1 MEPVVEHSMSHNVF
15 LVILSYIIAAVSAY
29 AAIELARRVNSA
41 NRSVQNVWIL
51 AGGATLG
58 LGIWSMHFIAMLAHE
73 ALRPV
78 TYSIPLVLFSVI
90 IAMVGCIFGFLIV
103 SRRTTRP
110 ALIGAG
116 VVMGGSI
123 AIMHYVGMAA
133 LQGVV
138 TSYNPWLAALSI
150 LIAIGASLVAL
161 WIGFFSK
168 YAKQKIDLELK
179 VFFSLLM
186 GIAIF
191 GMHFVGML
199 AASFTF
205 IETDR
210 PFANAI
216 EPSLLAWLVTA
227 ITILLFAIFFLSLTL
242 DRHLRKREF
251 IQATILESTTD
262 AIVTTTKD
270 GMIQY
275 ANMAFYRLFDE
286 IEEDAFFQDY
296 HPSLTI
302 NQPFYE
308 PRRIDIDDRTI
319 EVTSY
324 PLKGETMD
332 QMLWFLRDV
341 SETIASQRLV
351 EHMAYH
357 DTLTDLPN
365 RHKLERILAEH
376 IQIEDPV
383 ACLYIDIDRWRFLSD
398 MLGHHGSDELTMQ
411 IAERLQVTIH
421 PDDILTRVGS
431 SEFIILLFD
440 KRSTLAK
447 QKAEKCIKAISQP
460 FNIDGTTVDLT
471 LSAGISHY
479 PNDTKSA
486 EELVQYA
493 RLAVHESKRTGKNQ
507 IKEFEDE
514 SKHQIL
520 RTVEIEKALAQALD
534 RNEFSLVYQPKVS
547 LTQNRLEGVEALLRW
562 NNRELGSVS
571 PDDFIPIAEN
581 TGLIHPIGNWVM
593 RESCRAWVRWKKSG
607 VKPFTLSV
615 NVSPLQFAREDFV
628 ESLQAILDETGMDP
642 MFLELEVTESSMLS
656 YEESTREK
664 LTQLHQFGILISLD
678 DFGTGYSSFRQLR
691 ELPVQVLKIDR
702 SFIVNL
708 FTDRNQEAIVRS
720 MIQLGHNLGMKVLM
734 EGVETSDQ
742 LEWLLNEQCDYVQGY
757 YFSRPLL
764 EKDVVKHVKS
774 VTTYI
779 EFGKTRA

>member
-1 MEPVVEHSMSHNVF
+1 MSHNYF

-29 AAIELARRVNSA
+29 AAIELARRVNST
-41 NRSVQNVWIL
+41 NRSAQNMWIL

-73 ALRPV
+73 TLRPV
-78 TYSIPLVLFSVI
+78 TYSIPLVFLSVV
-90 IAMVGCIFGFLIV
+90 IAMAGCILGFLIV

-110 ALIGAG
+110 ALLGAG
-116 VVMGGSI
+116 VLMGVSI
-123 AIMHYVGMAA
+123 ASMHYIGMDAI
-133 LQGVV
+133 QGV
-138 TSYNPWLAALSI
+138 TISYNSWLAVLS
-150 LIAIGASLVAL
+150 LGIAIFASLVAL

-186 GIAIF
+186 GVAIF
-191 GMHFVGML
+191 GMHYVGMM
-199 AASFTF
+199 ASSFTF
-205 IETDR
+205 LEGNNPAVIG
-210 PFANAI
+210 I

-227 ITILLFAIFFLSLTL
+227 ITIILFAIFFLSLTL
-242 DRHLRKREF
+242 DRHLRRREL
-251 IQATILESTTD
+251 IQATILDSTTD
-262 AIVTTTKD
+262 AVVTTSKD
-270 GMIQY
+270 GVIQY
-275 ANMAFYRLFDE
+275 ANTAFYRLFDQR
-286 IEEDAFFQDY
+286 EDQFFQDY
-296 HPSLTI
+296 HASLSI
-302 NQPFYE
+302 QQPFYE
-308 PRRIDIDDRTI
+308 AHRLDIDEKTI

-332 QMLWFLRDV
+332 QVLWFLRDV

-351 EHMAYH
+351 EHMAFH
-357 DTLTDLPN
+357 DSLTDLPN
-365 RHKLERILAEH
+365 RHKLERILADH
-376 IQIEDPV
+376 IRVEDPV

-398 MLGHHGSDELTMQ
+398 MLGHNGSDQLALQ
-411 IAERLQVTIH
+411 IADRLKHTIH
-421 PDDILTRVGS
+421 PDDVLTRVGS

-460 FNIDGTTVDLT
+460 FDIDGTTVELT
-471 LSAGISHY
+471 MSAGISHY
-479 PNDTKSA
+479 PKDTTSA
-486 EELVQYA
+486 DELVQYA

-514 SKHQIL
+514 SKQQIL

-534 RNEFSLVYQPKVS
+534 REEFSLVYQPKVS
-547 LTQNRLEGVEALLRW
+547 LTHNRLEGVEALLRW
-562 NNRELGSVS
+562 HHPVLGHVG

-581 TGLIHPIGNWVM
+581 TGLIHPIGTWVM
-593 RESCRAWVRWKKSG
+593 RESCRAWVRWHKAG

-628 ESLQAILDETGMDP
+628 ETLQSILDETGMDP

-656 YEESTREK
+656 YEASTREK

-702 SFIVNL
+702 SFIINL

-742 LEWLLNEQCDYVQGY
+742 LEWLLNERCDYVQGY
-757 YFSRPLL
+757 YFSRPLR
-764 EKDVVKHVKS
+764 EKDVLKHVKS

-779 EFGKTRA
+779 EFGKTRT

>member
-1 MEPVVEHSMSHNVF
+1 MEPVVEHSMSHNYF

-29 AAIELARRVNSA
+29 AAIELARRVNST
-41 NRSVQNVWIL
+41 NRSAQNMWIL

-73 ALRPV
+73 TLRPV
-78 TYSIPLVLFSVI
+78 TYSIPLVFLSVV
-90 IAMVGCIFGFLIV
+90 IAMAGCILGFLIV

-110 ALIGAG
+110 ALLGAG
-116 VVMGGSI
+116 VLMGVSI
-123 AIMHYVGMAA
+123 ASMHYIGMDAI
-133 LQGVV
+133 QGV
-138 TSYNPWLAALSI
+138 TISYNSWLAVLS
-150 LIAIGASLVAL
+150 LGIAIFASLVAL

-186 GIAIF
+186 GVAIF
-191 GMHFVGML
+191 GMHYVGMM
-199 AASFTF
+199 ASSFTF
-205 IETDR
+205 LEGNNPAVIG
-210 PFANAI
+210 I

-227 ITILLFAIFFLSLTL
+227 ITIILFAIFFLSLTL
-242 DRHLRKREF
+242 DRHLRRREL
-251 IQATILESTTD
+251 IQATILDSTTD
-262 AIVTTTKD
+262 AVVTTSKD
-270 GMIQY
+270 GVIQY
-275 ANMAFYRLFDE
+275 ANTAFYRLFDQR
-286 IEEDAFFQDY
+286 EDQFFQDY
-296 HPSLTI
+296 HASLSI
-302 NQPFYE
+302 QQPFYE
-308 PRRIDIDDRTI
+308 AHRLDIDEKTI

-332 QMLWFLRDV
+332 QVLWFLRDV

-351 EHMAYH
+351 EHMAFH
-357 DTLTDLPN
+357 DSLTDLPN
-365 RHKLERILAEH
+365 RHKLERILADH
-376 IQIEDPV
+376 IRVEDPV

-398 MLGHHGSDELTMQ
+398 MLGHNGSDQLALQ
-411 IAERLQVTIH
+411 IADRLKHTIH
-421 PDDILTRVGS
+421 PDDVLTRVGS

-460 FNIDGTTVDLT
+460 FDIDGTTVELT
-471 LSAGISHY
+471 MSAGISHY
-479 PNDTKSA
+479 PKDTTSA
-486 EELVQYA
+486 DELVQYA

-514 SKHQIL
+514 SKQQIL

-534 RNEFSLVYQPKVS
+534 REEFSLVYQPKVS
-547 LTQNRLEGVEALLRW
+547 LTHNRLEGVEALLRW
-562 NNRELGSVS
+562 HHPVLGHVG

-581 TGLIHPIGNWVM
+581 TGLIHPIGTWVM
-593 RESCRAWVRWKKSG
+593 RESCRAWVRWHKAG
-607 VKPFTLSV
+607 MKPFTLSV

-628 ESLQAILDETGMDP
+628 ETLQSILDETGMDP

-656 YEESTREK
+656 YEASTREK

-702 SFIVNL
+702 SFIINL

-742 LEWLLNEQCDYVQGY
+742 LEWLLNERCDYVQGY
-757 YFSRPLL
+757 YFSRPLR

-779 EFGKTRA
+779 EFGKTRT

>member
-1 MEPVVEHSMSHNVF
+1 MSHNYF

-29 AAIELARRVNSA
+29 AAIELARRVNST
-41 NRSVQNVWIL
+41 NRSAQNMWIL

-73 ALRPV
+73 TLRPV
-78 TYSIPLVLFSVI
+78 TYSIPLVFLSVV
-90 IAMVGCIFGFLIV
+90 IAMAGCILGFLIV

-110 ALIGAG
+110 ALLGASVLMG
-116 VVMGGSI
+116 VSI
-123 AIMHYVGMAA
+123 ASMHYIGMDAI
-133 LQGVV
+133 QGV
-138 TSYNPWLAALSI
+138 TISYNSWLAVLS
-150 LIAIGASLVAL
+150 LGIAIFASLVAL

-186 GIAIF
+186 GVAIF
-191 GMHFVGML
+191 GMHYVGMM
-199 AASFTF
+199 ASSFTF
-205 IETDR
+205 LEGNNPAVIG
-210 PFANAI
+210 I

-227 ITILLFAIFFLSLTL
+227 ITIILFAIFFLSLTL
-242 DRHLRKREF
+242 DRHLRRREL
-251 IQATILESTTD
+251 IQATILDSTTD
-262 AIVTTTKD
+262 AVVTTSKD
-270 GMIQY
+270 GVIQY
-275 ANMAFYRLFDE
+275 ANTAFYRLFDQR
-286 IEEDAFFQDY
+286 EDQFFQDY
-296 HPSLTI
+296 HASLSI
-302 NQPFYE
+302 QQPFYE
-308 PRRIDIDDRTI
+308 AHRLDIDEKTI

-332 QMLWFLRDV
+332 QVLWFLRDV

-351 EHMAYH
+351 EHMAFH
-357 DTLTDLPN
+357 DSLTDLPN
-365 RHKLERILAEH
+365 RHKLERILADH
-376 IQIEDPV
+376 IRVEDPV

-398 MLGHHGSDELTMQ
+398 MLGHNGSDQLALQ
-411 IAERLQVTIH
+411 IADRLKHTIH
-421 PDDILTRVGS
+421 PDDVLTRVGS

-460 FNIDGTTVDLT
+460 FDIDGTTVELT
-471 LSAGISHY
+471 MSAGISHY
-479 PNDTKSA
+479 PKDTTSA
-486 EELVQYA
+486 DELVQYA

-514 SKHQIL
+514 SKQQIL

-534 RNEFSLVYQPKVS
+534 REEFSLVYQPKVS
-547 LTQNRLEGVEALLRW
+547 LTHNRLEGVEALLRW
-562 NNRELGSVS
+562 HHPVLGHVG

-581 TGLIHPIGNWVM
+581 TGLIHPIGTWVM
-593 RESCRAWVRWKKSG
+593 RESCRAWVRWHKAG
-607 VKPFTLSV
+607 MKPFTLSV

-628 ESLQAILDETGMDP
+628 ETLQSILDETGMDP

-656 YEESTREK
+656 YEASTREK

-702 SFIVNL
+702 SFIINL

-742 LEWLLNEQCDYVQGY
+742 LEWLLNERCDYVQGY
-757 YFSRPLL
+757 YFSRPLR

-779 EFGKTRA
+779 EFGKTRT

>member
-1 MEPVVEHSMSHNVF
+1 MEPVVEHSMSHNYF

-29 AAIELARRVNSA
+29 AAIELARRVNST
-41 NRSVQNVWIL
+41 NRSAQNMWIL

-73 ALRPV
+73 TLRPV
-78 TYSIPLVLFSVI
+78 TYSIPLVFLSVV
-90 IAMVGCIFGFLIV
+90 IAMAGCILGFLIV

-110 ALIGAG
+110 ALLGAG
-116 VVMGGSI
+116 VLMGVSI
-123 AIMHYVGMAA
+123 ASMHYIGMDAI
-133 LQGVV
+133 QGV
-138 TSYNPWLAALSI
+138 TISYNSWLAFLS
-150 LIAIGASLVAL
+150 LGIAIFASLVAL

-186 GIAIF
+186 GVAIF
-191 GMHFVGML
+191 GMHYVGMM
-199 AASFTF
+199 ASSFTF
-205 IETDR
+205 LEGNNPAVIG
-210 PFANAI
+210 I

-227 ITILLFAIFFLSLTL
+227 ITIILFAIFFLSLTL
-242 DRHLRKREF
+242 DRHLRRREL
-251 IQATILESTTD
+251 IQATILDSTTD
-262 AIVTTTKD
+262 AVVTTSKD
-270 GMIQY
+270 GVIQY
-275 ANMAFYRLFDE
+275 ANTAFYRLFDQR
-286 IEEDAFFQDY
+286 EDQFFQDY
-296 HPSLTI
+296 HASLSI
-302 NQPFYE
+302 QQPFYE
-308 PRRIDIDDRTI
+308 AHRLDIDEKTI

-332 QMLWFLRDV
+332 QVLWFLRDV

-351 EHMAYH
+351 EHMAFH
-357 DTLTDLPN
+357 DSLTDLPN
-365 RHKLERILAEH
+365 RHKLERILADH
-376 IQIEDPV
+376 IRVEDPV

-398 MLGHHGSDELTMQ
+398 MLGHNGSDQLALQ
-411 IAERLQVTIH
+411 IADRLKHTIH
-421 PDDILTRVGS
+421 PDDVLTRVGS

-460 FNIDGTTVDLT
+460 FDIDGTTVELT
-471 LSAGISHY
+471 MSAGISHY
-479 PNDTKSA
+479 PKDTTSA
-486 EELVQYA
+486 DELVQYA

-514 SKHQIL
+514 SKQQIL

-534 RNEFSLVYQPKVS
+534 REEFSLVYQPKVS
-547 LTQNRLEGVEALLRW
+547 LTHNRLEGVEALLRW
-562 NNRELGSVS
+562 HHPVLGHVG

-581 TGLIHPIGNWVM
+581 TGLIHPIGTWVM
-593 RESCRAWVRWKKSG
+593 RESCRAWVRWHKAG

-628 ESLQAILDETGMDP
+628 ETLQSILDETGMDP

-656 YEESTREK
+656 YEASTREK

-702 SFIVNL
+702 SFIINL

-742 LEWLLNEQCDYVQGY
+742 LEWLLNERCDYVQGY
-757 YFSRPLL
+757 YFSRPLR

-779 EFGKTRA
+779 EFGKTRT

>member
-1 MEPVVEHSMSHNVF
+1 MEPVVEHSMSHNYF

-29 AAIELARRVNSA
+29 AAIELARRVNST
-41 NRSVQNVWIL
+41 NRSAQNMWIL

-73 ALRPV
+73 TLRPV
-78 TYSIPLVLFSVI
+78 TYSIPLVFLSVV
-90 IAMVGCIFGFLIV
+90 IAMAGCILGFLIV
-103 SRRTTRP
+103 SRRTTHH
-110 ALIGAG
+110 ALLGAG
-116 VVMGGSI
+116 VLMGVSI
-123 AIMHYVGMAA
+123 ASMHYIGMDAI
-133 LQGVV
+133 QGV
-138 TSYNPWLAALSI
+138 TISYNSWLAVLS
-150 LIAIGASLVAL
+150 LGIAIFASLVAL

-186 GIAIF
+186 GVAIF
-191 GMHFVGML
+191 GMHYVGMM
-199 AASFTF
+199 ASSF
-205 IETDR
+205 IFLEGNN
-210 PFANAI
+210 PAVVGI

-227 ITILLFAIFFLSLTL
+227 ITIILFAIFFLSLTL
-242 DRHLRKREF
+242 DRHLRRREL
-251 IQATILESTTD
+251 IQATILDSTTD
-262 AIVTTTKD
+262 AVVTTSKD
-270 GMIQY
+270 GVIQY
-275 ANMAFYRLFDE
+275 ANTAFYRLFDQR
-286 IEEDAFFQDY
+286 EDQFFQDY
-296 HPSLTI
+296 HASLSI
-302 NQPFYE
+302 QQPFYE
-308 PRRIDIDDRTI
+308 AHRLDIDEKTI

-332 QMLWFLRDV
+332 QVLWFLRDV

-351 EHMAYH
+351 EHMAFH
-357 DTLTDLPN
+357 DSLTDLPN
-365 RHKLERILAEH
+365 RHKLERILADH
-376 IQIEDPV
+376 IRVEDPV

-398 MLGHHGSDELTMQ
+398 MLGHNGSDQLALQ
-411 IAERLQVTIH
+411 IADRLKHTIH
-421 PDDILTRVGS
+421 PDDVLTRVGS

-460 FNIDGTTVDLT
+460 FDIDGTTVELT
-471 LSAGISHY
+471 MSAGISHY
-479 PNDTKSA
+479 PKDTTSA
-486 EELVQYA
+486 DELVQYA

-514 SKHQIL
+514 SKQQIL

-534 RNEFSLVYQPKVS
+534 REEFSLVYQPKVS
-547 LTQNRLEGVEALLRW
+547 LTHNRLEGVEALLRW
-562 NNRELGSVS
+562 HHPVLGHVG

-581 TGLIHPIGNWVM
+581 TGLIHPIGTWVM
-593 RESCRAWVRWKKSG
+593 RESCRAWVRWHKAG

-628 ESLQAILDETGMDP
+628 ETLQSILDETGMDP

-656 YEESTREK
+656 YEASTREK
-664 LTQLHQFGILISLD
+664 LTQLHQYGILISLD

-702 SFIVNL
+702 SFIINL

-742 LEWLLNEQCDYVQGY
+742 LEWLLNERCDYVQGY
-757 YFSRPLL
+757 YFSRPLR

-779 EFGKTRA
+779 EFGKART

>member
-1 MEPVVEHSMSHNVF
+1 MDPVVEHSMSHNLF
-15 LVILSYIIAAVSAY
+15 LVVLSYMIAAVSAY
-29 AAIELARRVNSA
+29 AAIELARRVNST
-41 NRSVQNVWIL
+41 NRTAQNMWIL

-58 LGIWSMHFIAMLAHE
+58 LGIWAMHFIAMLAHE
-73 ALRPV
+73 GLRPV
-78 TYSIPLVLFSVI
+78 TYSMPLVFLSVV
-90 IAMVGCIFGFLIV
+90 IAMAGCILGFLIV
-103 SRRTTRP
+103 SRHTTRP

-116 VVMGGSI
+116 LLMGISI
-123 AIMHYVGMAA
+123 ASMHYVGMAA
-133 LQGVV
+133 IQGV
-138 TSYNPWLAALSI
+138 TIAYHTGLALLS
-150 LIAIGASLVAL
+150 LAIAITASLGAL

-168 YAKQKIDLELK
+168 YAKEKIHMELK
-179 VFFSLLM
+179 IFFSLLM
-186 GIAIF
+186 GVAIF
-191 GMHFVGML
+191 GMHYVGML
-199 AASFTF
+199 SASFTF
-205 IETDR
+205 LTGTPAAIG
-210 PFANAI
+210 I
-216 EPSLLAWLVTA
+216 EPSLLAWLVTG
-227 ITILLFAIFFLSLTL
+227 ITTLLFAIFFLSLTL
-242 DRHLRKREF
+242 DRHLRRREL
-251 IQATILESTTD
+251 IQATILDSTTD
-262 AIVTTTKD
+262 AVVTTTKD
-270 GMIQY
+270 GVIQY
-275 ANMAFYRLFDE
+275 ANTAFYRLFDRT
-286 IEEDAFFQDY
+286 EDQFFQDY
-296 HPSLTI
+296 HAALSI
-302 NQPFYE
+302 QQPFYE
-308 PRRIDIDDRTI
+308 ARRLEMGESTI
-319 EVTSY
+319 EVTAY
-324 PLKGETMD
+324 PLQGERMD
-332 QMLWFLRDV
+332 QILWFLRDV

-357 DTLTDLPN
+357 DALTDLPN

-376 IQIEDPV
+376 IRIEDPV
-383 ACLYIDIDRWRFLSD
+383 ACLYIDIDRWRFMSD
-398 MLGHHGSDELTMQ
+398 MLGHHGSDQLALQ
-411 IAERLQVTIH
+411 IADRLQHTIH

-460 FNIDGTTVDLT
+460 FDIDGTTVELT
-471 LSAGISHY
+471 MSAGISHF
-479 PNDTKSA
+479 PKDTTSA
-486 EELVQYA
+486 DELVQYA

-507 IKEFEDE
+507 IKEFEEE
-514 SKHQIL
+514 SRQQIL

-534 RNEFSLVYQPKVS
+534 RSEFSLVYQPKVS

-562 NNRELGSVS
+562 HHPVLGHVG
-571 PDDFIPIAEN
+571 PDEFIPIAEN
-581 TGLIHPIGNWVM
+581 TGLIHQIGTWVL
-593 RESCRAWVRWKKSG
+593 RESCLAWVRWQKTG

-628 ESLQAILDETGMDP
+628 DTLQATLDATGMDP

-656 YEESTREK
+656 YEQSTREK
-664 LTQLHQFGILISLD
+664 LAQLHQFGIMISLD

-757 YFSRPLL
+757 YFSRPLR
-764 EKDVVKHVKS
+764 EKEVVKHVKS

>member
-1 MEPVVEHSMSHNVF
+1 M
-15 LVILSYIIAAVSAY
+15 
-29 AAIELARRVNSA
+29 
-41 NRSVQNVWIL
+41 NRD
-51 AGGATLG
+51 A
-58 LGIWSMHFIAMLAHE
+58 
-73 ALRPV
+73 
-78 TYSIPLVLFSVI
+78 
-90 IAMVGCIFGFLIV
+90 
-103 SRRTTRP
+103 
-110 ALIGAG
+110 
-116 VVMGGSI
+116 
-123 AIMHYVGMAA
+123 
-133 LQGVV
+133 
-138 TSYNPWLAALSI
+138 SI
-150 LIAIGASLVAL
+150 LGD
-161 WIGFFSK
+161 
-168 YAKQKIDLELK
+168 Q
-179 VFFSLLM
+179 
-186 GIAIF
+186 
-191 GMHFVGML
+191 
-199 AASFTF
+199 
-205 IETDR
+205 
-210 PFANAI
+210 
-216 EPSLLAWLVTA
+216 
-227 ITILLFAIFFLSLTL
+227 
-242 DRHLRKREF
+242 
-251 IQATILESTTD
+251 
-262 AIVTTTKD
+262 
-270 GMIQY
+270 
-275 ANMAFYRLFDE
+275 
-286 IEEDAFFQDY
+286 
-296 HPSLTI
+296 
-302 NQPFYE
+302 
-308 PRRIDIDDRTI
+308 TI
-319 EVTSY
+319 EVTNY

-332 QMLWFLRDV
+332 QVLWFMRDV

-357 DTLTDLPN
+357 DTLTNLPN

-376 IQIEDPV
+376 IQIQDPV

-398 MLGHHGSDELTMQ
+398 MLGHHGPDELTMQ

-460 FNIDGTTVDLT
+460 FNIDGTTVELT
-471 LSAGISHY
+471 MSAGISHY
-479 PNDTKSA
+479 PNDTTSA

-547 LTQNRLEGVEALLRW
+547 LTQNRLDGVEALLRW
-562 NNRELGSVS
+562 NNRELGHVP

-581 TGLIHPIGNWVM
+581 TGLIHLIGSWVM

-607 VKPFTLSV
+607 VKPFMLSV

>member
-1 MEPVVEHSMSHNVF
+1 MEPVVEHSMSHNYF
-15 LVILSYIIAAVSAY
+15 LVILSYIIAAISAY
-29 AAIELARRVNSA
+29 AAIELARRVNA
-41 NRSVQNVWIL
+41 TNRSTQNIWIL

-78 TYSIPLVLFSVI
+78 TYSIPLVLLSVV
-90 IAMVGCIFGFLIV
+90 IAMAGCIFGFLIV

-116 VVMGGSI
+116 LLMGVSI
-123 AIMHYVGMAA
+123 ASMHYIGMDAI
-133 LQGVV
+133 QGVAI
-138 TSYNPWLAALSI
+138 SYNPWLAALSI
-150 LIAIGASLVAL
+150 LIAIAASLIAL
-161 WIGFFSK
+161 WIGFYSK
-168 YAKQKIDLELK
+168 YAKKIDLELK

-186 GIAIF
+186 GVAIF
-191 GMHFVGML
+191 GMHFVGMA

-205 IETDR
+205 IETNG
-210 PFANAI
+210 PFANAV

-227 ITILLFAIFFLSLTL
+227 ITVILFAIFFLSLTL
-242 DRHLRKREF
+242 DRHLKKREL
-251 IQATILESTTD
+251 IQATILDSTTD
-262 AIVTTTKD
+262 AVVTTTKD
-270 GMIQY
+270 GLIQY
-275 ANMAFYRLFDE
+275 ANTAFYRLFNQTKDT
-286 IEEDAFFQDY
+286 FFQDY
-296 HPSLTI
+296 HASLTI
-302 NQPFYE
+302 NQPFYD
-308 PRRIDIDDRTI
+308 PRRVELDDKTI

-324 PLKGETMD
+324 PLKGEAMD
-332 QMLWFLRDV
+332 QVLWFLRDV
-341 SETIASQRLV
+341 SEAIASQRLV

-376 IQIEDPV
+376 IQIEDSV

-398 MLGHHGSDELTMQ
+398 MLGHHGADELTMQ
-411 IAERLQVTIH
+411 IAERLRVTIH

-447 QKAEKCIKAISQP
+447 QKAAKCIKAISQP
-460 FNIDGTTVDLT
+460 FDIDGTTVELT
-471 LSAGISHY
+471 MSAGVSHY
-479 PNDTKSA
+479 PKDTTSA

-493 RLAVHESKRTGKNQ
+493 RLTVHESKRTGKNQ

-514 SKHQIL
+514 SKHHIL
-520 RTVEIEKALAQALD
+520 RTVEIEKALIQALD
-534 RNEFSLVYQPKVS
+534 RQEFTLVYQPKVS

-562 NNRELGSVS
+562 NHHALGDVS
-571 PDDFIPIAEN
+571 PAEFISIAEN
-581 TGLIHPIGNWVM
+581 TGLIHQIGNWVM
-593 RESCRAWVRWKKSG
+593 RESCRAWVRWSKSG

-628 ESLQAILDETGMDP
+628 ETLQNILQETGMDP
-642 MFLELEVTESSMLS
+642 LFLELEVTESSMLS

-664 LTQLHQFGILISLD
+664 LAQLHQFGILISLD

-742 LEWLLNEQCDYVQGY
+742 LEWLLNERCDYVQGF
-757 YFSRPLL
+757 YFSRPLR

>member
-1 MEPVVEHSMSHNVF
+1 MEPVVEHSMSHNYF

-29 AAIELARRVNSA
+29 AAIELARRVNST
-41 NRSVQNVWIL
+41 NRSAQNMWIL

-73 ALRPV
+73 TLRPV
-78 TYSIPLVLFSVI
+78 TYSIPLVFLSVV
-90 IAMVGCIFGFLIV
+90 IAMAGCILGFLIV

-110 ALIGAG
+110 ALLGAG
-116 VVMGGSI
+116 VLMGVSI
-123 AIMHYVGMAA
+123 ASMHYIGMDAI
-133 LQGVV
+133 QGV
-138 TSYNPWLAALSI
+138 TISYNSWLAVLS
-150 LIAIGASLVAL
+150 LGIAIFASLVAL

-186 GIAIF
+186 GVAIF
-191 GMHFVGML
+191 GMHYVGMM
-199 AASFTF
+199 ASSFTF
-205 IETDR
+205 LEGNNPAVIG
-210 PFANAI
+210 I

-227 ITILLFAIFFLSLTL
+227 ITIILFAIFFLSLTL
-242 DRHLRKREF
+242 DRHLRRREL
-251 IQATILESTTD
+251 IQATILDSTTD
-262 AIVTTTKD
+262 AVVTTSKD
-270 GMIQY
+270 GVIQY
-275 ANMAFYRLFDE
+275 ANTAFYRLFDQR
-286 IEEDAFFQDY
+286 EDQFFQDY
-296 HPSLTI
+296 HASLSI
-302 NQPFYE
+302 QQPFYE
-308 PRRIDIDDRTI
+308 AHRLDIDEKTI

-332 QMLWFLRDV
+332 QVLWFLRDV

-351 EHMAYH
+351 EHMAFH
-357 DTLTDLPN
+357 DSLTDLPN
-365 RHKLERILAEH
+365 RHKLERILADH
-376 IQIEDPV
+376 IRVEDPV

-398 MLGHHGSDELTMQ
+398 MLGHNGSDQLALQ
-411 IAERLQVTIH
+411 IADRLKHTIH
-421 PDDILTRVGS
+421 PDDVLTRVGS

-460 FNIDGTTVDLT
+460 FDIDGTTVELT
-471 LSAGISHY
+471 MSAGISHY
-479 PNDTKSA
+479 PKDTTSA
-486 EELVQYA
+486 DELVQYA

-514 SKHQIL
+514 SKQQIL

-534 RNEFSLVYQPKVS
+534 REEFSLVYQPKVS
-547 LTQNRLEGVEALLRW
+547 LTHNRLEGVEALLRW
-562 NNRELGSVS
+562 HHPVLGHVG

-581 TGLIHPIGNWVM
+581 TGLIHPIGTWVM
-593 RESCRAWVRWKKSG
+593 RESCRAWVRWHKAG

-628 ESLQAILDETGMDP
+628 ETLQSILDETGMDP

-656 YEESTREK
+656 YEASTREK

-702 SFIVNL
+702 SFIINL

-742 LEWLLNEQCDYVQGY
+742 LEWLLNERCDYVQGY
-757 YFSRPLL
+757 YFSRPLR
-764 EKDVVKHVKS
+764 EKDVLKHVKS

-779 EFGKTRA
+779 EFGKTRT

>member
-1 MEPVVEHSMSHNVF
+1 MEPVVEHSMSHNYF

-29 AAIELARRVNSA
+29 AAIELARRVNST
-41 NRSVQNVWIL
+41 NRSAQNMWIL

-73 ALRPV
+73 TLRPV
-78 TYSIPLVLFSVI
+78 TYSIPLVFLSVV
-90 IAMVGCIFGFLIV
+90 IAMAGCILGFLIV

-110 ALIGAG
+110 ALLGASVLMG
-116 VVMGGSI
+116 VSI
-123 AIMHYVGMAA
+123 ASMHYIGMDAI
-133 LQGVV
+133 QGV
-138 TSYNPWLAALSI
+138 TISYNSWLAVLS
-150 LIAIGASLVAL
+150 LGIAIFASLVAL

-186 GIAIF
+186 GVAIF
-191 GMHFVGML
+191 GMHYVGMM
-199 AASFTF
+199 ASSFTF
-205 IETDR
+205 LEGNNPAVIG
-210 PFANAI
+210 I

-227 ITILLFAIFFLSLTL
+227 ITIILFAIFFLSLTL
-242 DRHLRKREF
+242 DRHLRRREL
-251 IQATILESTTD
+251 IQATILDSTTD
-262 AIVTTTKD
+262 AVVTTSKD
-270 GMIQY
+270 GVIQY
-275 ANMAFYRLFDE
+275 ANTAFYRLFDQR
-286 IEEDAFFQDY
+286 EDQFFQDY
-296 HPSLTI
+296 HASLSI
-302 NQPFYE
+302 QQPFYE
-308 PRRIDIDDRTI
+308 AHRLDIDEKTI

-332 QMLWFLRDV
+332 QVLWFLRDV

-351 EHMAYH
+351 EHMAFH
-357 DTLTDLPN
+357 DSLTDLPN
-365 RHKLERILAEH
+365 RHKLERILADH
-376 IQIEDPV
+376 IRVEDPV

-398 MLGHHGSDELTMQ
+398 MLGHNGSDQLALQ
-411 IAERLQVTIH
+411 IADRLKHTIH
-421 PDDILTRVGS
+421 PDDVLTRVGS

-460 FNIDGTTVDLT
+460 FDIDGTTVELT
-471 LSAGISHY
+471 MSAGISHY
-479 PNDTKSA
+479 PKDTTSA
-486 EELVQYA
+486 DELVQYA

-514 SKHQIL
+514 SKQQIL

-534 RNEFSLVYQPKVS
+534 REEFSLVYQPKVS
-547 LTQNRLEGVEALLRW
+547 LTHNRLEGVEALLRW
-562 NNRELGSVS
+562 HHPVLGHVG

-581 TGLIHPIGNWVM
+581 TGLIHPIGTWVM
-593 RESCRAWVRWKKSG
+593 RESCRAWVRWHKAG
-607 VKPFTLSV
+607 MKPFTLSV

-628 ESLQAILDETGMDP
+628 ETLQSILDETGMDP

-656 YEESTREK
+656 YEASTREK

-702 SFIVNL
+702 SFIINL

-742 LEWLLNEQCDYVQGY
+742 LEWLLNERCDYVQGY
-757 YFSRPLL
+757 YFSRPLR

-779 EFGKTRA
+779 EFGKTRT

>member
-1 MEPVVEHSMSHNVF
+1 MESVVEHSMNHNYF

-29 AAIELARRVNSA
+29 AAIELARRVNTT
-41 NRSVQNVWIL
+41 NRSTQKTWIL

-78 TYSIPLVLFSVI
+78 TYSISLVLFSVV
-90 IAMVGCIFGFLIV
+90 IAMAGCIFGFLVV

-110 ALIGAG
+110 VLLVAGTLMGA
-116 VVMGGSI
+116 SI
-123 AIMHYVGMAA
+123 ASMHYVGMAA
-133 LQGVV
+133 IQGVAI
-138 TSYNPWLAALSI
+138 SYNPWLAILSI
-150 LIAIGASLVAL
+150 MIAIAASLIAL
-161 WIGFFSK
+161 WIGFYSK

-186 GIAIF
+186 GVAIF
-191 GMHFVGML
+191 GMHFVGMT
-199 AASFTF
+199 ASSFTF
-205 IETDR
+205 LEGDG
-210 PFANAI
+210 PFANAV

-227 ITILLFAIFFLSLTL
+227 ITVILFAIFFLSLTL
-242 DRHLRKREF
+242 DSHLKKREL
-251 IQATILESTTD
+251 IQATILDSTTD
-262 AIVTTTKD
+262 AVVTTTKE
-270 GMIQY
+270 GIIQY
-275 ANMAFYRLFDE
+275 ANTAFYRLFDKTDE
-286 IEEDAFFQDY
+286 IFFQD
-296 HPSLTI
+296 HHASLII

-308 PRRIDIDDRTI
+308 ARRIEIDDKTI
-319 EVTSY
+319 EVTNY
-324 PLKGETMD
+324 PLKGEAMD
-332 QMLWFLRDV
+332 QVLWFLRDV
-341 SETIASQRLV
+341 SEAIASQRLV

-376 IQIEDPV
+376 IHIEDPV

-398 MLGHHGSDELTMQ
+398 MFGHHGSDELTRQ
-411 IAERLQVTIH
+411 IADRLLFTIH

-447 QKAEKCIKAISQP
+447 QKAEKCIKAISKS
-460 FNIDGTTVDLT
+460 FDIDGTTIELT
-471 LSAGISHY
+471 MSAGISHY
-479 PNDTKSA
+479 PKDTTSA

-507 IKEFEDE
+507 IKEFKDE

-520 RTVEIEKALAQALD
+520 RTVEIEKALTHALD
-534 RNEFSLVYQPKVS
+534 QNEFTIVYQPKVS
-547 LTQNRLEGVEALLRW
+547 LTKNRLEGVEALLRW
-562 NNRELGSVS
+562 NNLQLGNVS
-571 PDDFIPIAEN
+571 PNEFIPIVEN
-581 TGLIHPIGNWVM
+581 TGLIHQIGNWVM
-593 RESCRAWVRWKKSG
+593 RESCLAWVRWNKSG
-607 VKPFTLSV
+607 VNPFTLSV

-628 ESLQAILDETGMDP
+628 DSLQAILEETGMDP
-642 MFLELEVTESSMLS
+642 MFLELEVTESSILS
-656 YEESTREK
+656 YESSTREK
-664 LTQLHQFGILISLD
+664 LTQLHQYGILISLD

-742 LEWLLNEQCDYVQGY
+742 LEWLLNEQCDYVQGF

-779 EFGKTRA
+779 EFGKTQA

>member
-1 MEPVVEHSMSHNVF
+1 MEPVVEHSMSHNYF

-29 AAIELARRVNSA
+29 AAIELARRVNST
-41 NRSVQNVWIL
+41 NRSAQNMWIL

-73 ALRPV
+73 TLRPV
-78 TYSIPLVLFSVI
+78 TYSIPLVFLSVV
-90 IAMVGCIFGFLIV
+90 IAMAGCILGFLIV
-103 SRRTTRP
+103 SRRTTHH
-110 ALIGAG
+110 ALLGAG
-116 VVMGGSI
+116 VLMGVSI
-123 AIMHYVGMAA
+123 ASMHYIGMDAI
-133 LQGVV
+133 QGV
-138 TSYNPWLAALSI
+138 TISYNSWLAVLS
-150 LIAIGASLVAL
+150 LGIAIFASLVAL

-186 GIAIF
+186 GVAIF
-191 GMHFVGML
+191 GMHYVGMM
-199 AASFTF
+199 ASSF
-205 IETDR
+205 IFLEGNN
-210 PFANAI
+210 PAVVGI

-227 ITILLFAIFFLSLTL
+227 ITIILFAIFFLSLTL
-242 DRHLRKREF
+242 DRHLRRREL
-251 IQATILESTTD
+251 IQATILDSTTD
-262 AIVTTTKD
+262 AVVTTSKD
-270 GMIQY
+270 GVIQY
-275 ANMAFYRLFDE
+275 ANTAFYRLFDQR
-286 IEEDAFFQDY
+286 EDQFFQDY
-296 HPSLTI
+296 HASLSI
-302 NQPFYE
+302 QQPFYE
-308 PRRIDIDDRTI
+308 AHRLDIDEKTI

-332 QMLWFLRDV
+332 QVLWFLRDV

-351 EHMAYH
+351 EHMAFH
-357 DTLTDLPN
+357 DSLTDLPN
-365 RHKLERILAEH
+365 RHKLERILADH
-376 IQIEDPV
+376 IRVEDPV

-398 MLGHHGSDELTMQ
+398 MLGHNGSDQLALQ
-411 IAERLQVTIH
+411 IADRLKHTIH
-421 PDDILTRVGS
+421 PDDVLTRVGS

-447 QKAEKCIKAISQP
+447 QKAEKCIKAISQS
-460 FNIDGTTVDLT
+460 FDIDGTTVELT
-471 LSAGISHY
+471 MSAGISHY
-479 PNDTKSA
+479 PKDTTSA
-486 EELVQYA
+486 DELVQYA

-514 SKHQIL
+514 SKQQIL

-534 RNEFSLVYQPKVS
+534 REEFSLVYQPKVS
-547 LTQNRLEGVEALLRW
+547 LTHNRLEGVEALLRW
-562 NNRELGSVS
+562 HHPVLGHVG

-581 TGLIHPIGNWVM
+581 TGLIHPIGTWVM
-593 RESCRAWVRWKKSG
+593 RESCRAWVRWHKAG
-607 VKPFTLSV
+607 MKPFTLSV

-628 ESLQAILDETGMDP
+628 ETLQSILDETGMDP

-656 YEESTREK
+656 YEASTREK

-702 SFIVNL
+702 SFIINL

-742 LEWLLNEQCDYVQGY
+742 LEWLLNERCDYVQGY
-757 YFSRPLL
+757 YFSRPLR

>member
-1 MEPVVEHSMSHNVF
+1 MDPVVEHSMSHNLF
-15 LVILSYIIAAVSAY
+15 LVVLSYMIAAVSAY
-29 AAIELARRVNSA
+29 AAIELARRVNST
-41 NRSVQNVWIL
+41 NRTAQNMWIL

-58 LGIWSMHFIAMLAHE
+58 LGIWAMHFIAMLAHE
-73 ALRPV
+73 GLRPV
-78 TYSIPLVLFSVI
+78 TYSMPLVFLSVV
-90 IAMVGCIFGFLIV
+90 IAMAGCILGFLIV
-103 SRRTTRP
+103 SRHTTRP
-110 ALIGAG
+110 TLIGAG
-116 VVMGGSI
+116 LLMGISI
-123 AIMHYVGMAA
+123 ASMHYVGMAA
-133 LQGVV
+133 IQGV
-138 TSYNPWLAALSI
+138 TITYHTGLALLS
-150 LIAIGASLVAL
+150 LAIAITASLGAL

-168 YAKQKIDLELK
+168 YAKEKIYMELK

-186 GIAIF
+186 GVAIF
-191 GMHFVGML
+191 GMHYVGML
-199 AASFTF
+199 SASFTF
-205 IETDR
+205 LTDTQ
-210 PFANAI
+210 AAIGI
-216 EPSLLAWLVTA
+216 EPSLLAWLVTG
-227 ITILLFAIFFLSLTL
+227 ITTLLFAIFFLSLTL
-242 DRHLRKREF
+242 DRNLRRREL
-251 IQATILESTTD
+251 IQATILDSTTD
-262 AIVTTTKD
+262 AVVTTTKD
-270 GMIQY
+270 GVIQY
-275 ANMAFYRLFDE
+275 ANTAFYRLFDRT
-286 IEEDAFFQDY
+286 EDQFFQDY
-296 HPSLTI
+296 HAALSI
-302 NQPFYE
+302 QQPFYE
-308 PRRIDIDDRTI
+308 ARRLEMGESTI
-319 EVTSY
+319 EVTAY
-324 PLKGETMD
+324 PLQGERMD
-332 QMLWFLRDV
+332 QILWFLRDV

-357 DTLTDLPN
+357 DALTDLPN

-376 IQIEDPV
+376 IRIEDPV
-383 ACLYIDIDRWRFLSD
+383 ACLYIDIDRWRFMSD
-398 MLGHHGSDELTMQ
+398 MLGHHGSDQLALQ
-411 IAERLQVTIH
+411 IADRLQHTIH

-460 FNIDGTTVDLT
+460 FDIDGTTVELT
-471 LSAGISHY
+471 MSAGISHF
-479 PNDTKSA
+479 PKDTTSA
-486 EELVQYA
+486 DELVQYA

-507 IKEFEDE
+507 IKEFEEE
-514 SKHQIL
+514 SRQQIL

-534 RNEFSLVYQPKVS
+534 RSEFSLVYQPKVS

-562 NNRELGSVS
+562 HHPVLGHVG
-571 PDDFIPIAEN
+571 PDEFIPIAEN
-581 TGLIHPIGNWVM
+581 TGLIHQIGTWVL
-593 RESCRAWVRWKKSG
+593 RESCLAWVRWQKTG

-628 ESLQAILDETGMDP
+628 DTLQATLDATGMDP

-656 YEESTREK
+656 YEQSTREK
-664 LTQLHQFGILISLD
+664 LAQLHQFGIMISLD

-757 YFSRPLL
+757 YFSRPLR
-764 EKDVVKHVKS
+764 EKEVVKHVKS

>member
-1 MEPVVEHSMSHNVF
+1 MEPVVEHSMTHNYF
-15 LVILSYIIAAVSAY
+15 LVMLSYIIAAVSAY
-29 AAIELARRVNSA
+29 AAIELARRVNST
-41 NRSVQNVWIL
+41 NRSAQTIWIL

-73 ALRPV
+73 SLQTI
-78 TYSIPLVLFSVI
+78 TYSTPLVLLSVV
-90 IAMVGCIFGFLIV
+90 IAMTGCIFGFLLV

-110 ALIGAG
+110 ALATAG
-116 VVMGGSI
+116 LVMGLSI
-123 AIMHYVGMAA
+123 ASMHYVGMYAI
-133 LQGVV
+133 QGV
-138 TSYNPWLAALSI
+138 TTLYNPWLASLSI
-150 LIAIGASLVAL
+150 LIAIGASLGAL
-161 WIGFFSK
+161 WVGFFSK
-168 YAKQKIDLELK
+168 YAADNIHLELK
-179 VFFSLLM
+179 VIFSLSM

-191 GMHFVGML
+191 GMHFVGMK
-199 AASFTF
+199 AASFKF
-205 IETDR
+205 ENTDGA
-210 PFANAI
+210 FSNAI

-227 ITILLFAIFFLSLTL
+227 ITVLLFAIFFLSLML

-251 IQATILESTTD
+251 IQATILDSTTD
-262 AIVTTTKD
+262 AVVTTTKD

-275 ANMAFYRLFDE
+275 ANTAFYRLF
-286 IEEDAFFQDY
+286 EEVETDAFFQDY

-308 PRRIDIDDRTI
+308 PRRIDIVNRTV

-332 QMLWFLRDV
+332 QILWFLRDI

-365 RHKLERILAEH
+365 RNKLERILAEH
-376 IQIEDPV
+376 IHIEDPV

-398 MLGHHGSDELTMQ
+398 MLGHQGSDELTMR

-460 FNIDGTTVDLT
+460 FDIEGTTVELT
-471 LSAGISHY
+471 MSAGISHY
-479 PNDTKSA
+479 PKDTNSA

-520 RTVEIEKALAQALD
+520 RTVEIEKALTHALD

-547 LTQNRLEGVEALLRW
+547 LAHNRLDGVEALLRW
-562 NNRELGSVS
+562 NNCDLGHVS
-571 PDDFIPIAEN
+571 PADFIPIAEN
-581 TGLIHPIGNWVM
+581 TGLIHQIGNWVM
-593 RESCRAWVRWKKSG
+593 RESCQAWVRWSKSG
-607 VKPFTLSV
+607 VKPFTISV

-628 ESLQAILDETGMDP
+628 ETLQSILDETGMDP

-656 YEESTREK
+656 YEASTREK
-664 LTQLHQFGILISLD
+664 LAQLHQFGILISLD

-720 MIQLGHNLGMKVLM
+720 MIQLGHNLDMKVLM

-742 LEWLLNEQCDYVQGY
+742 LEWLLNEQCDYVQGF
-757 YFSRPLL
+757 YFSRPLR

-774 VTTYI
+774 TTTYI
-779 EFGKTRA
+779 EFGKTRG

>member
-1 MEPVVEHSMSHNVF
+1 MEPVVEHSMSHNYF

-29 AAIELARRVNSA
+29 AAIELARRVNA
-41 NRSVQNVWIL
+41 TNRSTQNMWIL

-78 TYSIPLVLFSVI
+78 TYSIPLVLLSVI
-90 IAMVGCIFGFLIV
+90 IAMAGCIFGFLIV
-103 SRRTTRP
+103 SRRTTHP

-116 VVMGGSI
+116 LLMGTSI
-123 AIMHYVGMAA
+123 ASMHYVGMAA
-133 LQGVV
+133 IQGVAI
-138 TSYNPWLAALSI
+138 SYDPWLAMLSI
-150 LIAIGASLVAL
+150 IIAIAASLIAL
-161 WIGFFSK
+161 WIGFYSK

-186 GIAIF
+186 GVAIF
-191 GMHFVGML
+191 GMHFVGM
-199 AASFTF
+199 AASSFAF
-205 IETDR
+205 IEANG
-210 PFANAI
+210 PFANAV

-227 ITILLFAIFFLSLTL
+227 ITVILFAIFFLSLTL
-242 DRHLRKREF
+242 DRHLKKREL
-251 IQATILESTTD
+251 IQATILDSTTD
-262 AIVTTTKD
+262 AVVTTTKD

-275 ANMAFYRLFDE
+275 ANTAFYRLFDKT
-286 IEEDAFFQDY
+286 DDTFFQDY
-296 HPSLTI
+296 HSSLTI
-302 NQPFYE
+302 NQQFYD
-308 PRRIDIDDRTI
+308 PRRVEIDDKTI

-324 PLKGETMD
+324 PLKGEAMD
-332 QMLWFLRDV
+332 QVLWFLRDV
-341 SETIASQRLV
+341 SEAIASQRLV

-398 MLGHHGSDELTMQ
+398 MLGHHGTDELTMQ
-411 IAERLQVTIH
+411 IAERLRVTIH
-421 PDDILTRVGS
+421 PDDILTRVGA

-460 FNIDGTTVDLT
+460 FDIDGTTVELT
-471 LSAGISHY
+471 MSAGVSHY
-479 PNDTKSA
+479 PKDTTSA
-486 EELVQYA
+486 DELVQYA
-493 RLAVHESKRTGKNQ
+493 RLTVHESKRIGKNQ

-520 RTVEIEKALAQALD
+520 RTVEIEKALIHALD
-534 RNEFSLVYQPKVS
+534 RHEFTLVYQPKVS
-547 LTQNRLEGVEALLRW
+547 LTKNRLEGVEALLRW
-562 NNRELGSVS
+562 NHFELGDVT
-571 PDDFIPIAEN
+571 PTEFIPIAEN
-581 TGLIHPIGNWVM
+581 TGLIHQIGNWVM
-593 RESCRAWVRWKKSG
+593 RESCLAWVRWNKSG

-628 ESLQAILDETGMDP
+628 ETLQTILQETGMDP

-656 YEESTREK
+656 YEASTRDK
-664 LTQLHQFGILISLD
+664 LTQLHQYGILISLD

-742 LEWLLNEQCDYVQGY
+742 LEWLLNEQCDYVQGF
-757 YFSRPLL
+757 YFSRPLR

>member
-1 MEPVVEHSMSHNVF
+1 MEPVVEHSMSHNYF
-15 LVILSYIIAAVSAY
+15 LVILSYIIAAVSSY
-29 AAIELARRVNSA
+29 AAIELARRVNSM
-41 NRSVQNVWIL
+41 NRSAQSMWIL

-73 ALRPV
+73 TLRPV
-78 TYSIPLVLFSVI
+78 TYSIPLVFLSVV
-90 IAMVGCIFGFLIV
+90 IAMAGCILGFLIV

-110 ALIGAG
+110 ALLGAG
-116 VVMGGSI
+116 VLMGVSI
-123 AIMHYVGMAA
+123 ASMHYIGMDAI
-133 LQGVV
+133 QGV
-138 TSYNPWLAALSI
+138 TISYNSWLAVLS
-150 LIAIGASLVAL
+150 LGIAIFASLVAL

-186 GIAIF
+186 GVAIF
-191 GMHFVGML
+191 GMHYVGMM
-199 AASFTF
+199 ASSFTF
-205 IETDR
+205 LEGNNPAVIG
-210 PFANAI
+210 I

-227 ITILLFAIFFLSLTL
+227 ITIILFAIFFLSLTL
-242 DRHLRKREF
+242 DRHLRRREL
-251 IQATILESTTD
+251 IQATILDSTTD
-262 AIVTTTKD
+262 AVVTTSKD
-270 GMIQY
+270 GVIQY
-275 ANMAFYRLFDE
+275 ANTAFYRLFDQR
-286 IEEDAFFQDY
+286 EDQFFQDY
-296 HPSLTI
+296 HASLSI
-302 NQPFYE
+302 QQPFYE
-308 PRRIDIDDRTI
+308 AHRLDIDEKTI

-332 QMLWFLRDV
+332 QVLWFLRDV

-351 EHMAYH
+351 EHMAFH
-357 DTLTDLPN
+357 DSLTDLPN
-365 RHKLERILAEH
+365 RHKLERILADH
-376 IQIEDPV
+376 IRVEDPV

-398 MLGHHGSDELTMQ
+398 MLGHNGSDQLALQ
-411 IAERLQVTIH
+411 IADRLKHTIH
-421 PDDILTRVGS
+421 PDDVLTRVGS

-460 FNIDGTTVDLT
+460 FDIDGTTVELT
-471 LSAGISHY
+471 MSAGISHY
-479 PNDTKSA
+479 PKDTTSA
-486 EELVQYA
+486 DELVQYA

-514 SKHQIL
+514 SKQQIL

-534 RNEFSLVYQPKVS
+534 REEFSLVYQPKVS
-547 LTQNRLEGVEALLRW
+547 LTHNRLEGVEALLRW
-562 NNRELGSVS
+562 HHPVLGHVG

-581 TGLIHPIGNWVM
+581 TGLIHPIGTWVM
-593 RESCRAWVRWKKSG
+593 RESCRAWVRWHKAG
-607 VKPFTLSV
+607 MKPFTLSV

-628 ESLQAILDETGMDP
+628 ETLQSILDETGMDP

-656 YEESTREK
+656 YEASTREK

-702 SFIVNL
+702 SFIINL

-742 LEWLLNEQCDYVQGY
+742 LEWLLNERCDYVQGY
-757 YFSRPLL
+757 YFSRPLR
-764 EKDVVKHVKS
+764 EKDVAKHVKS

-779 EFGKTRA
+779 EFGKTRT